1 MQISVSGQ
9 HISIGNSL
17 QDYVRNRTIQVSE
30 KYFCDVIISANVH
43 FSKQGFQL
51 VCDIVV
57 NDGTGR
63 HMILKGN
70 AASDDIYSAFDIA
83 LARLEKQLRKYK
95 SKLKNR
101 HDRVKISEVT
111 SKAVKYTITPNQY
124 EHEDEDNVAAYDNP
138 VIIAEKSVEILTLSV
153 SGAVMKMDLEN
164 LPALM
169 FQNSHTNR
177 MNVVYYRRDGNISW
191 IDSK

>member
-17 QDYVRNRTIQVSE
+17 QDYVKSRTTQVAE
-30 KYFCDVIISANVH
+30 KYFSTIVSANVH

-51 VCDIVV
+51 VCDIVM

-63 HMILKGN
+63 HIILKGN
-70 AASDDIYSAFDIA
+70 AASDDIYSAFDTA
-83 LARLEKQLRKYK
+83 LSRLEKQLRKYK
-95 SKLKNR
+95 SKLKDR
-101 HDRVKISEVT
+101 HDRIKISEAAP
-111 SKAVKYTITPNQY
+111 KAVKYTITPHQ
-124 EHEDEDNVAAYDNP
+124 HEDEDNIAAYDNP

-169 FQNSHTNR
+169 FQNSNTNR
-177 MNVVYYRRDGNISW
+177 INIVYYRRDGNISW

>member
-17 QDYVRNRTIQVSE
+17 QDYVKSRTTQVAE
-30 KYFCDVIISANVH
+30 KYFSTIVSANVH

-51 VCDIVV
+51 VCDIVM

-63 HMILKGN
+63 HIVLKGN
-70 AASDDIYSAFDIA
+70 AASDDIYSAFDTT
-83 LARLEKQLRKYK
+83 LSRLEKQLRKYK
-95 SKLKNR
+95 SKLKDR
-101 HDRVKISEVT
+101 HDRIKISEAAP
-111 SKAVKYTITPNQY
+111 KAVKYTITPH
-124 EHEDEDNVAAYDNP
+124 EHEDEDNVPASDNP

-153 SGAVMKMDLEN
+153 SEAVMKMDLEN

-169 FQNSHTNR
+169 FQNSNTNR
-177 MNVVYYRRDGNISW
+177 INIVYYRRDGNISW

>member
-17 QDYVRNRTIQVSE
+17 QDYVKSRTTQVAE
-30 KYFCDVIISANVH
+30 KYFSTIVSANVH

-51 VCDIVV
+51 VCDIVM

-63 HMILKGN
+63 HIVLKGN
-70 AASDDIYSAFDIA
+70 AASDDIYSAFDTA
-83 LARLEKQLRKYK
+83 LSRLEKQLRKYK
-95 SKLKNR
+95 SKLKDR
-101 HDRVKISEVT
+101 HDRIKISEAAP
-111 SKAVKYTITPNQY
+111 KAVKYTITPH
-124 EHEDEDNVAAYDNP
+124 EHEDEDNVPASDNP

-153 SGAVMKMDLEN
+153 SEAVMKMDLEN

-169 FQNSHTNR
+169 FQNSNTNR
-177 MNVVYYRRDGNISW
+177 INIVYYRRDGNISW